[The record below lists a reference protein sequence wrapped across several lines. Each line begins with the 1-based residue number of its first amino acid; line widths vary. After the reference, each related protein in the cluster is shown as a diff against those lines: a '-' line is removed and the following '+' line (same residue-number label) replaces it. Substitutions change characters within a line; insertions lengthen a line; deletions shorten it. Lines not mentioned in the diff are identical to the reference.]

1 MNVLQIKAK
10 HYQSINDH
18 KNQSEWKTHL
28 TIAINFIS
36 SKDPDETRIMHSK
49 SVSIEI
55 MIGNET
61 D

>member
-18 KNQSEWKTHL
+18 KNQGEWKTHL

-36 SKDPDETRIMHSK
+36 SKDPDETRILK
-49 SVSIEI
+49 VIA
-55 MIGNET
+55 
-61 D
+61 